1 GGVWARVELG
11 DRPEGRVDRGGR
23 GAGRLR
29 PARQARGG
37 EQETKHGQ
45 DQDCHGADPSH
56 EETGRVT
63 RDAEELLSRIRSIPY
78 GHVTTYGDLAPGA
91 PRFAGAV
98 LSECEDPSVPW
109 QRVVRA
115 DGSLAKGER

>member
-1 GGVWARVELG
+1 M
-11 DRPEGRVDRGGR
+11 
-23 GAGRLR
+23 
-29 PARQARGG
+29 
-37 EQETKHGQ
+37 
-45 DQDCHGADPSH
+45 
-56 EETGRVT
+56 T

-115 DGSLAKGER
+115 DGSLAKGERQRELLEREGVPFRGARVDMRAAWVPPLDPETDDPSK